1 MKRLLLFG
9 LASTLMLLSPAALL
23 ATGAEEVEEESIFQF
38 GLSGNPDTLDPHTTS
53 GTLTFQT
60 IRSFYDT
67 LVEPDR
73 SGVLVPALAESW
85 DVSADGLVWT
95 FSLREDVVFHNG
107 DRFTSEDVKATF
119 ERLLDPR

>member
-1 MKRLLLFG
+1 MNRPLMLG
-9 LASTLMLLSPAALL
+9 LASTLMLLSVVTLS
-23 ATGAEEVEEESIFQF
+23 ATGVAETDAETILQF

-85 DVSADGLVWT
+85 DVSSDKISSGPSRCARA
-95 FSLREDVVFHNG
+95 SS
-107 DRFTSEDVKATF
+107 FTTATG
-119 ERLLDPR
+119 